1 MRTTITLDE
10 DVGKKLDDEVRRQK
24 GASFKDVVNE
34 MLRIGLLTKRE
45 LKGAEPFKVE
55 ARPMGVRPGLNY
67 DNIGDL
73 IEHLEGASHK

>member
-10 DVGKKLDDEVRRQK
+10 DVEKKLDAEVRRQK
-24 GASFKDVVNE
+24 DTSFKDVVNE
-34 MLRIGLLTKRE
+34 TLRIGLLTKRE
-45 LKGAEPFKVE
+45 LKAAEPFKVA
-55 ARPMGVRPGLNY
+55 ARPMGRMPGLNY